1 MFGIV
6 WSLINSA
13 SDAISPSCPIE
24 QELSQYWTSLTNY
37 YLQKNDHNWKQ
48 LVEVTH
54 IPKELKS
61 IANLLLKEDEDL
73 NQDREE
79 KDISIGNGFEYF
91 LQNKLSQKLAD
102 LAEVDVPLGLSSYIL
117 SFFTQLIER
126 FKQNILLNG
135 SVFNCI
141 QKLIKICDQ
150 VTPGPYEA
158 VQVDF
163 LSCLV
168 NKIQAKPELMK
179 LFARNDFTLLK
190 SLTPYLKSPD
200 NRVSYQASSSILI
213 LIQLCDDSL
222 ANDILKNLSF
232 FQNIIDHLKY
242 LYIDISDSLT
252 ADEIESALTKLQNL
266 DENDLNKLNF
276 KLNLDQQNG
285 HENSFSVKVEKF
297 FTFFRWFVFC
307 DVLAQVKS
315 NLISSKFAEIFS
327 QTFLNQCIIFDLLK
341 LETPENLESLL
352 LTTFILSNC
361 LKSMTSDKLASVLI
375 HFITSDSIYSEEREK
390 IRQKKESLFT
400 ILINRCNLGEISL
413 VSCNF
418 AYFKG
423 RYFKLAISTMQ
434 LFEELF
440 SKSCLD
446 PFINLIIK
454 YIISRNYLD
463 SATELKTESSNLD
476 ESLLSINIHIKNFTN
491 LIPKELKS
499 CQAQREVGFE
509 PYIMEAQKKL
519 EEYIKTCSDNW
530 PENDINLAF
539 ESTKMYLPEGPST
552 SNHFK
557 DGNQVF
563 FEGPFLSMLF
573 DNLQNILQLPYEI
586 NLQVS
591 NHLF

>member
-48 LVEVTH
+48 VVEVTH

-117 SFFTQLIER
+117 IFFTQLIER

-252 ADEIESALTKLQNL
+252 ADEIESA
-266 DENDLNKLNF
+266 
-276 KLNLDQQNG
+276 
-285 HENSFSVKVEKF
+285 
-297 FTFFRWFVFC
+297 
-307 DVLAQVKS
+307 
-315 NLISSKFAEIFS
+315 
-327 QTFLNQCIIFDLLK
+327 TFLNQCIIFDLLK

-361 LKSMTSDKLASVLI
+361 LKTMTSDKLAFVLI

-591 NHLF
+591 DHLF